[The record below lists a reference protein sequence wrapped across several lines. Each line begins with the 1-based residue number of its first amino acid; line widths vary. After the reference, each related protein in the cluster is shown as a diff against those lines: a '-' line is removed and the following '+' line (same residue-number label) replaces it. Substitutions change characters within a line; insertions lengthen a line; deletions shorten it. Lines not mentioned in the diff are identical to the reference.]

1 MTAKR
6 ITIYLMKTHIG
17 PAIRLTLV
25 MLVILVVIYPLV
37 VAGTARLAPGGGK
50 GETVTVNGKVV
61 GYKLIGQAFTQDR
74 YFNSRPSAVDYNA
87 AGSAGSN
94 KGPSNPDYLKTV
106 QARIDTFLVHNPGV
120 NKADIPAELVTA
132 SGSGLDPDL
141 SPAGAKVQV
150 ARIAKVRGLSAER
163 LMQLVDQQTE
173 GPLLGVFGPAKVNV
187 LALNV
192 TLDQLK

>member
-1 MTAKR
+1 
-6 ITIYLMKTHIG
+6 MKTHIG

-25 MLVILVVIYPLV
+25 MLVLLVVIYPLV
-37 VAGTARLAPGGGK
+37 VAGIAKLAPGGGK

-61 GYKLIGQAFTQDR
+61 GYKLVGQKFTEDR

-94 KGPSNPDYLKTV
+94 KGPSNPDYLKAV

-120 NKADIPAELVTA
+120 DKADIPAELVTA

-141 SPAGAKVQV
+141 SPAGAKIQV
-150 ARIAKVRGLSAER
+150 ARIAKVRGVSAER
-163 LMQLVDQQTE
+163 LTQLVDQQTE
-173 GPLLGVFGPAKVNV
+173 GPLLGIFGPAKVNV

-192 TLDQLK
+192 ALDQLK

>member
-1 MTAKR
+1 
-6 ITIYLMKTHIG
+6 MKTHIG
-17 PAIRLTLV
+17 PAIRLTLI
-25 MLVILVVIYPLV
+25 MLVLLVVIYPLV
-37 VAGTARLAPGGGK
+37 VAGIAKLAPGGGK

-61 GYKLIGQAFTQDR
+61 GYELIGQKFTEDR

-94 KGPSNPDYLKTV
+94 KGPSNPDYLKAV

-120 NKADIPAELVTA
+120 DKADIPAELVTA

-141 SPAGAKVQV
+141 SPAGAKIQV
-150 ARIAKVRGLSAER
+150 VRIAKVRGVSAEQ
-163 LMQLVDQQTE
+163 LTQLVDQQTE
-173 GPLLGVFGPAKVNV
+173 GPLLGIFGPAKVNV

-192 TLDQLK
+192 ALDQLK

>member
-1 MTAKR
+1 M
-6 ITIYLMKTHIG
+6 L
-17 PAIRLTLV
+17 LV
-25 MLVILVVIYPLV
+25 VAVIYPLV
-37 VAGTARLAPGGGK
+37 VAGIAKLAPGEGK
-50 GETVTVNGKVV
+50 GETVTANGKVV
-61 GYKLIGQAFTQDR
+61 GYKLIGQKFTQDR

-106 QARIDTFLVHNPGV
+106 QARIDTFLVHNPTV

-150 ARIAKVRGLSAER
+150 ARVAKVRGIPAER
-163 LMQLVDQQTE
+163 LTQLVNEHTE
-173 GPLLGVFGPAKVNV
+173 GPLLGIFGPAKVNV
-187 LALNV
+187 LALNIA
-192 TLDQLK
+192 LDQVK